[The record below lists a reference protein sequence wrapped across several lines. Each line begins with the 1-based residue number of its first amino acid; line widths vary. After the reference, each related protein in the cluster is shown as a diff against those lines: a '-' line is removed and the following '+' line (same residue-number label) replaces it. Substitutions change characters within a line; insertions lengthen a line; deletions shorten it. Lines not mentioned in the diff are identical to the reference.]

1 MPSHRLPDRPNLEH
15 LRKQAKDLLRAYRAA
30 DPSAVV
36 RIHGSLPRLSSSAV
50 VRQDLSLRDAQRV
63 VALGHG
69 FDSWLDLR
77 NHIESQERYQ
87 MIEMKIDSVKTN
99 PQAQLRTIVLK
110 SEVLRKYLAIWIGPA
125 EGDHIALKLQGK
137 ELPRPMTHDLLE
149 STIRDLGASVTRVV
163 VTEMRDDT
171 FLAKIVLQTNG
182 STLER
187 DCRPS
192 DAIALAVRCDAQIF
206 VEPTV
211 LDSAGVEYDHQT
223 GKPLSTDILWYELPS
238 LVFEDQPTVSQSMPS
253 ADPLDMF
260 SEPIRGLLE
269 RAGVEANR
277 EGRSQVAFDD
287 LIRAMATDPQ
297 FADAGQSAERG
308 THSHFSSRKL
318 DPGVEPQ

>member
-1 MPSHRLPDRPNLEH
+1 MPSHRLPARPNLEH
-15 LRKQAKDLLRAYRAA
+15 LRKQAKDLLKAYRAA
-30 DPSAVV
+30 DPAAIV
-36 RIHGSLPRLSSSAV
+36 RLHESLPRLSSSAEV
-50 VRQDLSLRDAQRV
+50 HPDLTLRGAQRII
-63 VALGHG
+63 AMERG

-99 PQAQLRTIVLK
+99 PQAQMRTIVLR
-110 SEVLRKYLAIWIGPA
+110 SEAMRKYLAIWIGPA
-125 EGDHIALKLQGK
+125 EGDLIALKLQGK

-149 STIRDLGASVTRVV
+149 STIRDLGASVTQVV
-163 VTEMRDDT
+163 VTEMQDET
-171 FLAKIVLQTNG
+171 FLAKIVLQSNG

-211 LDSAGVEYDHQT
+211 LDSAGVEYDPQT

-238 LVFEDQPTVSQSMPS
+238 LVFEDRPTVSQSMPS

-260 SEPIRGLLE
+260 SEPVRGLLE
-269 RAGVEANR
+269 RAGAKANR
-277 EGRSQVAFDD
+277 EGRSQVEFDD
-287 LIRAMATDPQ
+287 LIRAMATDPK
-297 FADAGQSAERG
+297 FADAGQSAEGG
-308 THSHFSSRKL
+308 THSHFSSREL